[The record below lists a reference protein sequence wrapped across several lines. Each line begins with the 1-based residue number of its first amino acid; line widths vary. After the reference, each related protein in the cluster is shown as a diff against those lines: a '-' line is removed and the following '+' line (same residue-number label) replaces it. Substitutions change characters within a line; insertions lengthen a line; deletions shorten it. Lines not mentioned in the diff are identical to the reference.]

1 MATSNAGLPCSFQ
14 LLTAMDWKWK
24 TGNAKNFKRNKN
36 KKNAIT
42 RSESAL
48 SLPENDLDELKAKLE
63 AMHHES
69 DHMS

>member
-1 MATSNAGLPCSFQ
+1 MQVSHAHSNF
-14 LLTAMDWKWK
+14 LLQW
-24 TGNAKNFKRNKN
+24 TGNGKREMQKISKEIKI

-48 SLPENDLDELKAKLE
+48 SLPDNDLDELKAKLE